1 MKAIIVHGGA
11 GDIKRK
17 DEVPERIEACKTS
30 ASKGFQKLL
39 QGNSSIDAVVEA
51 VKYLE
56 QHPLFDAGVGSY
68 LNEEGFVEL
77 DAAIMDGFSL
87 KIGAV
92 AGIRHVKSPVELARM
107 IMEKSKHSFLIGEGA
122 EKFARLNGLEIVSN
136 EYFFSERAKKIFEN
150 RYGDTVGAVALD
162 DSGHITV
169 AVSTGGTAFKM
180 VGRVGDSP
188 IVGSGFYA
196 NNFYGA
202 VATGIGEEIMKAV
215 LSFRIMLYID
225 KGLTEASNKAIEDLS
240 AVGGHGGLIALDQNG
255 NFAFPHN
262 TEGMFYAYIKE
273 GMNGPEAGV

>member
-30 ASKGFQKLL
+30 ANKGFQKLL

-92 AGIRHVKSPVELARM
+92 AGIRHVKSPVELARI

-240 AVGGHGGLIALDQNG
+240 AAGGHGGLIALDQNG
-255 NFAFPHN
+255 NFSFPHN

-273 GMNGPEAGV
+273 GMSEPEAGV